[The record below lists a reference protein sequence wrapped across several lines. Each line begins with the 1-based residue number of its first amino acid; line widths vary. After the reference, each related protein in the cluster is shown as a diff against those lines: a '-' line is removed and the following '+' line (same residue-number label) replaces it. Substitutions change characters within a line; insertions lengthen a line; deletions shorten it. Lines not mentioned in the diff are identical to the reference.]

1 MRYSAF
7 SVWTVKCLAGGVEK
21 LMASKFPVAEKHFLR
36 KVVCMKCKTLNPKGA
51 IRCRKCDYPHLR
63 PKRARKKEGK

>member
-1 MRYSAF
+1 
-7 SVWTVKCLAGGVEK
+7 
-21 LMASKFPVAEKHFLR
+21 MASKFPVAEKHFLR